1 MRPIRLA
8 LGQINCT
15 VGNVAG
21 NTRKILDAIERA
33 RARGADIVILPEL
46 ALSGY
51 PPEDLLL
58 KPDFIE
64 ANRHALEDVARA
76 ARGLVV
82 IVGYPAADDYDLY
95 NAAAVLQDGAV
106 LGVYRKHFLPNYGVF
121 DENRYFAAGQ
131 SSPLFDFA
139 GDIVGVNICEDIW
152 YPAGPAQ
159 SQALSGAELLLN
171 VSASPY
177 HRGKGQARE
186 RMLATRAADNVAIV
200 AYCNLVGGQDE
211 LVFDG
216 WSLVF
221 GPDGSLLARG
231 PAFEEALLLVD
242 LNLDDVFRE
251 RLHDP
256 RSRKERAAMA
266 ALTGIG
272 ESVPRIAGAT
282 LHQRH
287 DSERAAVEPTIAPV
301 PGPVEEV
308 YQALVLGTRDY
319 VRKNSFKKAV
329 LGLSGGID
337 SALTATIATDALG
350 SENVIG
356 VSMLSRF
363 SSEGSKSDA
372 EKLAENLGIALITI
386 PIERPFQAFLD
397 ALNGP
402 PDAPFADTPF
412 GVAEENLQA
421 RVRGMYLMSLSNK
434 FGWLV
439 LTTGNKSENAVGYAT
454 LYGDMAG
461 GFAVIKDVFKT
472 LVYELARWRNRDG
485 EVIPESSITK
495 APSAELRPGQKDVD
509 TLPPYPVLDPVLQM
523 YVEED
528 FSGEQIVAAGFDPET
543 VERVIR
549 MVDTNEFKRRQ
560 APPGIKI
567 TTRAFGKDRR
577 LPITNRYRTTVRF
590 PETAI
595 APPPAEVSPLARPEN
610 AAPGR
615 S

>member
-15 VGNVAG
+15 VGDVAG
-21 NTRKILDAIERA
+21 NTRKVLDTIGQA
-33 RARGADIVILPEL
+33 RSRGADIVLLPEL

-58 KPDFIE
+58 KPDFIA
-64 ANRHALEDVARA
+64 ANRRALEDVARA
-76 ARGLVV
+76 AHDLVV

-106 LGVYRKHFLPNYGVF
+106 LGTYRKHFLPNYGVF

-152 YPAGPAQ
+152 YPAGPPQ
-159 SQALSGAELLLN
+159 WQALAGAELLLN
-171 VSASPY
+171 LSASPY

-221 GPDGSLLARG
+221 DPDGNLLARG

-242 LNLDDVFRE
+242 LNLDNVFRE

-256 RSRKERAAMA
+256 RSRKERASSATLA
-266 ALTGIG
+266 EIG
-272 ESVPRIAGAT
+272 ESMPRIAGRS
-282 LHQRH
+282 LHRRH
-287 DSERAAVEPTIAPV
+287 DGARAPLQPAIAPV

-308 YQALVLGTRDY
+308 YQALLLGTRDY
-319 VRKNSFKKAV
+319 VRKNGFKRAV

-337 SALTATIATDALG
+337 SALTATIAADALG
-350 SENVIG
+350 PENVVA
-356 VSMLSRF
+356 VSMPSRF
-363 SSEGSKSDA
+363 SSEGSKTDA
-372 EKLAENLGIALITI
+372 QQLAENLGIELITI
-386 PIERPFQAFLD
+386 PIEQPFQAFLD

-421 RVRGMYLMSLSNK
+421 RIRGMYLMSLSNK

-439 LTTGNKSENAVGYAT
+439 LTTGNKSESAVGYAT

-472 LVYELARWRNRDG
+472 LVYELARWRNREG

-509 TLPPYPVLDPVLQM
+509 TLPPYAVLDPILQM

-528 FSGEQIVAAGFDPET
+528 FSGEQIVAAGFDPAT

-577 LPITNRYRTTVRF
+577 LPITNRYRTTVRV
-590 PETAI
+590 PEVTVT
-595 APPPAEVSPLARPEN
+595 PSPDQVDPLSRPQN
-610 AAPGR
+610 ADPEG
-615 S
+615 

>member
-15 VGNVAG
+15 VGDVGG
-21 NTRKILDAIERA
+21 NTRKILDTIEQA
-33 RARGADIVILPEL
+33 RARGADIVLFPEL

-58 KPDFIE
+58 KPDFLE
-64 ANRHALEDVARA
+64 ANRRALDDVARA
-76 ARGLVV
+76 TRDLVV

-95 NAAAVLQDGAV
+95 NAAAVLQDGAL
-106 LGVYRKHFLPNYGVF
+106 LGAYRKHYLPNYGVF

-139 GDIVGVNICEDIW
+139 GDIVGVSICEDIW

-159 SQALSGAELLLN
+159 WQALAGAELLLN
-171 VSASPY
+171 ISASPY

-216 WSLVF
+216 WSVVF
-221 GPDGSLLARG
+221 GPDGTLLTRG

-242 LNLDDVFRE
+242 LNLDNVFRE

-256 RSRKERAAMA
+256 RSRKERAAA
-266 ALTGIG
+266 AAQVDLI
-272 ESVPRIAGAT
+272 ESVPRITGRG
-282 LHQRH
+282 LHRH
-287 DSERAAVEPTIAPV
+287 HDGGRERLQPTIAPV
-301 PGPVEEV
+301 PGPFEEV

-319 VRKNSFKKAV
+319 VRKNGFKKVV

-337 SALTATIATDALG
+337 SALTATITVDALG
-350 SENVIG
+350 PENVVG
-356 VSMLSRF
+356 VSMPSRF
-363 SSEGSKSDA
+363 SSEGSKTDA
-372 EKLAENLGIALITI
+372 QKLAENLGIELITV
-386 PIERPFQAFLD
+386 PIEQPFQAFLD

-421 RVRGMYLMSLSNK
+421 RIRGMYLMALSNK

-439 LTTGNKSENAVGYAT
+439 VTTGNKSESAVGYAT

-472 LVYELARWRNRDG
+472 LVYELARWRNRGG
-485 EVIPESSITK
+485 EVIPKSSITK
-495 APSAELRPGQKDVD
+495 VPSAELRPGQRDED
-509 TLPPYPVLDPVLQM
+509 SLPPYALLDPILQM

-528 FSGEQIVAAGFDPET
+528 FSGEQIVAAGFDPAT

-549 MVDTNEFKRRQ
+549 MVDSNEFKRRQ

-577 LPITNRYRTTVRF
+577 LPITNRYRTTVRA
-590 PETAI
+590 PEPVT
-595 APPPAEVSPLARPEN
+595 PSRDSVGDPVARP
-610 AAPGR
+610 
-615 S
+615 

>member
-15 VGNVAG
+15 VGDVAG
-21 NTRKILDAIERA
+21 NTRKVLDTIGQA
-33 RARGADIVILPEL
+33 RSRGADIVLLPEL

-58 KPDFIE
+58 KPDFIA
-64 ANRHALEDVARA
+64 ANRRALEDVARA
-76 ARGLVV
+76 AHDLVV

-106 LGVYRKHFLPNYGVF
+106 LGTYRKHFLPNYGVF

-152 YPAGPAQ
+152 YPAGPPQ
-159 SQALSGAELLLN
+159 WQALAGAELLLN
-171 VSASPY
+171 LSASPY

-221 GPDGSLLARG
+221 DPDGNLLARG

-242 LNLDDVFRE
+242 LNLDNVFRE

-256 RSRKERAAMA
+256 RSRKERASSA
-266 ALTGIG
+266 ALAEIG
-272 ESVPRIAGAT
+272 ESMPRIAGRS
-282 LHQRH
+282 LHRRH
-287 DSERAAVEPTIAPV
+287 DGAREPLQPAIAPV

-308 YQALVLGTRDY
+308 YQALLLGTRDY
-319 VRKNSFKKAV
+319 VRKNGFKRAV

-337 SALTATIATDALG
+337 SALTATIAADALG
-350 SENVIG
+350 PENVVA
-356 VSMLSRF
+356 VSMPSRF
-363 SSEGSKSDA
+363 SSEGSKTDA
-372 EKLAENLGIALITI
+372 QQLAENLGIELITI
-386 PIERPFQAFLD
+386 PIEQPFQAFLD

-421 RVRGMYLMSLSNK
+421 RIRGMYLMSLSNK

-439 LTTGNKSENAVGYAT
+439 LTTGNKSESAVGYAT

-472 LVYELARWRNRDG
+472 LVYELARWRNREG

-509 TLPPYPVLDPVLQM
+509 TLPPYAVLDPILQM

-528 FSGEQIVAAGFDPET
+528 FSGEQIVAAGFDPAT

-577 LPITNRYRTTVRF
+577 LPITNRYRTTVRA
-590 PETAI
+590 PEVTVT
-595 APPPAEVSPLARPEN
+595 PSPDQVDPLSRLQNADPE
-610 AAPGR
+610 G
-615 S
+615 